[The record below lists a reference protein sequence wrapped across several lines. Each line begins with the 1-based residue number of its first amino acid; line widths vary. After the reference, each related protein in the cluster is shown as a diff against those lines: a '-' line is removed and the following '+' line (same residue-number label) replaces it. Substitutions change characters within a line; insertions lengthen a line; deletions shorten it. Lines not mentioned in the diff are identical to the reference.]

1 MNKRNKAFLRVY
13 FYKSNAFQVDFFR
26 KWYRLLILFKFLFI
40 EKKKTLSMEVT
51 GIKKFTTI

>member
-40 EKKKTLSMEVT
+40 EKKDSIN
-51 GIKKFTTI
+51 GSDRY